1 MPLTDLANTTYNFIW
16 LKLATEQLK
25 QDDWDETFFYLI
37 LNKKKLSTKHRN
49 YLHRFMITLHSLGKT
64 SSSCQE
70 TWRHLKNW
78 HNFFSLKYIN
88 SQIQFCNKQNHY
100 RTAKEKQTILLFFL
114 YNVFNLYFPGP
125 IIRQISLF
133 ATEPWNIFVR
143 KANDFVIF
151 PL

>member
-49 YLHRFMITLHSLGKT
+49 YLHRFMITLYSLGKT

-88 SQIQFCNKQNHY
+88 SQTQFCNKQNHY
-100 RTAKEKQTILLFFL
+100 STVKHFCKESKRFCYFSFIMYSTFTFQSLSSDKFL
-114 YNVFNLYFPGP
+114 Y
-125 IIRQISLF
+125 SLQNRETF
-133 ATEPWNIFVR
+133 
-143 KANDFVIF
+143 
-151 PL
+151 L